1 MNRKRTIP
9 LFLVLFI
16 VSVLILPT
24 VAGAPTTSRTL
35 PTSVNVNSEIIVS
48 IAVSD
53 YGSVGQVVETIPDGF
68 MYIESSLGTTQAEDT
83 GNTIR
88 FNLMGESNFDYT
100 LIASSNENTY
110 TFSGII
116 KDEDQNEFTIGG
128 DTSILVEKTAE
139 QVNDP
144 TPDEQTSSPNVPAT
158 QIDSEPI
165 EPETIDE
172 NLDEPAESE
181 TSVDDVND
189 ESSKSVKTTPSTES
203 TEEIP
208 TSEATPF
215 ITTFGII
222 VIGIIATLVHKMKH

>member
-208 TSEATPF
+208 ASEATPF